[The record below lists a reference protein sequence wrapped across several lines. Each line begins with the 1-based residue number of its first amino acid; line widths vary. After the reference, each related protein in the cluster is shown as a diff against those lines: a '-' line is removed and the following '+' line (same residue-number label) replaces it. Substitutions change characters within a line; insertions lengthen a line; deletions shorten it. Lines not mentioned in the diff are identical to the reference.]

1 MSYRILFGLLSAG
14 AIVVLNA
21 TDVAACVGSEKHR
34 GAVERVRNEI
44 AKERQRKAAE
54 AHDITAADKTLADAK
69 QTSAADVDKAK
80 ELKELKELTD
90 EEARRRAV
98 ADRDSDVIGRDV
110 PVAVDF
116 SSLCSTAPRPL
127 PSVGFRTNSAG

>member
-1 MSYRILFGLLSAG
+1 MSYRILIGLLSAG
-14 AIVVLNA
+14 AIMLLNA
-21 TDVAACVGSEKHR
+21 TDVVACVGSEKHR

-80 ELKELKELTD
+80 ELTN
-90 EEARRRAV
+90 EEARRIKEAARLEEA
-98 ADRDSDVIGRDV
+98 
-110 PVAVDF
+110 
-116 SSLCSTAPRPL
+116 
-127 PSVGFRTNSAG
+127 AGCR

>member
-1 MSYRILFGLLSAG
+1 MSYRILIGLLSAG
-14 AIVVLNA
+14 AIMLLNA
-21 TDVAACVGSEKHR
+21 TDVVACVGSEKHR

-80 ELKELKELTD
+80 ELTD
-90 EEARRRAV
+90 EEARRIKEAARLEEA
-98 ADRDSDVIGRDV
+98 
-110 PVAVDF
+110 
-116 SSLCSTAPRPL
+116 
-127 PSVGFRTNSAG
+127 AGCR